1 MDKPMEHLKQWH
13 ILYQG
18 ILTPN
23 EVAVYIHLFM
33 LANQRYWPEWI
44 EIADW
49 QLALGANINA
59 RGIPSIIN
67 SLVQRGL
74 LECDR
79 GKGKKKSGYK
89 IIPFTKDNVPLPNYT
104 KNDIIKPKYNRN
116 KTEIKPKKNGDK
128 TEIKPKLAQNSPCES
143 KDGEPLKTQH
153 NTDTT
158 QHEDNKKEIQKKK
171 PVDIFASC
179 GESERVKKALHDFS
193 EMRTRMRSPMTDRA
207 KELLLSKLNELSGG
221 DEFMKIHL
229 LEQSIERGWRTVF
242 PLKNELSTKQ
252 STGNPQNPQDAI
264 DRAIEYFQ
272 NQEEGQHDE
281 GRSYSESY

>member
-18 ILTPN
+18 ILMPN

-49 QLALGANINA
+49 QLALSTNINA

-116 KTEIKPKKNGDK
+116 KTEIKPKYNRNI
-128 TEIKPKLAQNSPCES
+128 TEIKPKLAENSPCES
-143 KDGEPLKTQH
+143 KDGEASKTQH
-153 NTDTT
+153 NIDTT
-158 QHEDNKKEIQKKK
+158 QHNILAAAARANDDVTKNNNNNISEIVALFENCIH
-171 PVDIFASC
+171 PVSNEVERDELMDMIETD
-179 GESERVKKALHDFS
+179 GYERVK
-193 EMRTRMRSPMTDRA
+193 
-207 KELLLSKLNELSGG
+207 
-221 DEFMKIHL
+221 
-229 LEQSIERGWRTVF
+229 
-242 PLKNELSTKQ
+242 
-252 STGNPQNPQDAI
+252 DAI
-264 DRAIEYFQ
+264 KEAARSRAQSVRYIQ
-272 NQEEGQHDE
+272 AILNRWRKEGQH
-281 GRSYSESY
+281 GRSTGRGSRANQSADQEKRKWESEPNGWRQDLAI